1 MLASTARQR
10 QDEREDAELSQYVR
24 VLDHAKR
31 QRQMQAFDRA
41 RGPNAAL
48 DALARAFDAHRRLA
62 GKGVAG
68 AATDALADAQREIG
82 QVVTA
87 RNLRTGEAVERRDW
101 YVCLIDRMFNAGQLE
116 QDLYNAADKYRAM
129 FWQSAGASRGVAAYG
144 DFVQAAP
151 ASQRSAVSQ
160 KQMAASDELK
170 LATVAAFGTLSK
182 EGRWVLDAALMH
194 LVIPA
199 IIDDSK
205 DVSQTWIGNLRTT
218 YKGPQL
224 PAAGATVLREV
235 LQRLALH
242 LCMRNRAD
250 RRHG

>member
-1 MLASTARQR
+1 MRTMTALERQR
-10 QDEREDAELSQYVR
+10 SRDDLSLTNELAL
-24 VLDHAKR
+24 LDHAKR
-31 QRQMQAFDRA
+31 QRQVQTYDRA
-41 RGPNAAL
+41 NGPNAAL

-62 GKGVAG
+62 GKGVVG
-68 AATDALADAQREIG
+68 AAGEALADAQREIG

-87 RNLRTGEAVERRDW
+87 RNLRTGEAVEQRDF
-101 YVCLIDRMFNAGQLE
+101 YLCLIDRMFNAGQLE
-116 QDLYNAADKYRAM
+116 RDLYNAADAYRTL
-129 FWQSAGASRGVAAYG
+129 FWQSAGGSRGVAAYG

-151 ASQRSAVSQ
+151 ASQRMLVSQ
-160 KQMAASDELK
+160 KQMK

-250 RRHG
+250 RRRS